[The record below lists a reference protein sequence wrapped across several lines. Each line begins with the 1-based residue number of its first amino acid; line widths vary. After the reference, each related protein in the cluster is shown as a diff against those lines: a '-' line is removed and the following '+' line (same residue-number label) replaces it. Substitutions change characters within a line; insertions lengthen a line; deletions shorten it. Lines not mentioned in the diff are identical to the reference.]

1 MAFNTIVK
9 AKHNKN
15 FQRLTS
21 VWRKREYR
29 HNIEENATTLVKFIN
44 AKGLIE
50 AFRYAIALNQ
60 LTFLLYVSYFDIWRS
75 NYLNDPNRVFKFIRN
90 NYYLDNR
97 SSLYLTLLLTDK
109 LDSMSYD
116 VEGIRIEDNTIR
128 GRDSDS
134 YIRIK
139 IYKNSE
145 AHKKVILNNLRKIPE
160 IRLSYNGE
168 FRDDL
173 GRAYFEYFIDLNAK
187 YIANKLYK
195 REIKELVDLLLNK

>member
-9 AKHNKN
+9 AKRNKD

-29 HNIEENATTLVKFIN
+29 HNIEENTTTLVKCIN

-60 LTFLLYVSYFDIWRS
+60 LTFLLYVSYFDIWK
-75 NYLNDPNRVFKFIRN
+75 NNNLNDPNRVFKFIRN

-97 SSLYLTLLLTDK
+97 SSLYLIHLLSDK
-109 LDSMSYD
+109 LDSISYD
-116 VEGIRIEDNTIR
+116 VEGMRVEEDSVR

-134 YIRIK
+134 YTRIK
-139 IYKNSE
+139 IYKNYE

-173 GRAYFEYFIDLNAK
+173 NRTYFEYFIDLNAK

-195 REIKELVDLLLNK
+195 REIKELVNLLLNK

>member
-9 AKHNKN
+9 ARHNKD

-44 AKGLIE
+44 AKGSIE

-60 LTFLLYVSYFDIWRS
+60 LTFLLYVSYFYIWK
-75 NYLNDPNRVFKFIRN
+75 NNNLNDPNRVFKFIRR
-90 NYYLDNR
+90 NYFLDNR
-97 SSLYLTLLLTDK
+97 SSLYLIHLLSDK
-109 LDSMSYD
+109 LDSMSYVIEGMR
-116 VEGIRIEDNTIR
+116 VEEDSVR

-160 IRLSYNGE
+160 IRLTYNSE
-168 FRDDL
+168 FTDYY
-173 GRAYFEYFIDLNAK
+173 GKKYHEYFVDLNVK

-195 REIKELVDLLLNK
+195 RKIKELVDLLLNK